1 LLSGLDVV
9 VINQSGAGR
18 ATNQQ
23 IFDSLETHWTR
34 CSKARSRTPRTD
46 G

>member
-9 VINQSGAGR
+9 VINQSGASGATGR
-18 ATNQQ
+18 Q
-23 IFDSLETHWTR
+23 IFDSLEAHWIR
-34 CSKARSRTPRTD
+34 CSKARSRAPRID

>member
-1 LLSGLDVV
+1 LSGLDVV
-9 VINQSGAGR
+9 VMNQAGASR

-23 IFDSLETHWTR
+23 IFDSLETHWSR
-34 CSKARSRTPRTD
+34 CSKARSRAPRID

>member
-9 VINQSGAGR
+9 VINQPGASD
-18 ATNQQ
+18 ATRRQ

-34 CSKARSRTPRTD
+34 CSKARSRAPRID